1 MQVLIPVLV
10 MPSSGIYSD
19 MELGLELFV
28 TLLCILSSRGY
39 RQGGL
44 ENLYEVYL
52 TLVCIEF
59 I

>member
-1 MQVLIPVLV
+1 
-10 MPSSGIYSD
+10 

-44 ENLYEVYL
+44 EDLHEVYL
-52 TLVCIEF
+52 GWPIVASDSIN